1 MAYAYPGAGAL
12 DYFLCHYEGSRL
24 LFRGPS
30 RGLEKPFVAVL
41 GASESYGKF
50 VERPYA
56 DLVQG
61 RLGLN
66 VVNLSCVNAGVDVYL
81 HEEPITRIAARA
93 EVAVVQV
100 MGAQN
105 ISNRFYAVHP
115 RRNDRFLGA
124 TPLLRSVYR
133 TVDFTEFSFTRH
145 LLTVLQST
153 SQERFAMVAAE
164 LRLAWV
170 TRMKL
175 LLDRL
180 PKQRIL
186 LWMADAPPPPGAT
199 LNLNRE
205 PLLVDAEMI
214 AALRP
219 YVTSYLERTPSREA
233 RMEWAEGRVCSDLD
247 LPAALALPGQSFHR
261 EVSARLTEVL
271 EQIM

>member
-30 RGLEKPFVAVL
+30 RGLENPFVAVL
-41 GASESYGKF
+41 GATESYGKF

-56 DLVQG
+56 DLLQG

-145 LLTVLQST
+145 LLTVLQAT

-199 LNLNRE
+199 LNLNCD
-205 PLLVDAEMI
+205 PLLIDAEMI

-219 YVTSYLERTPSREA
+219 YVTSYVEMTPSREA
-233 RMEWAEGRVCSDLD
+233 RMEGADGRVCSEMEI
-247 LPAALALPGQSFHR
+247 PAARALPGQSFHR
-261 EVSARLTEVL
+261 EVSARLAEVL

>member
-30 RGLEKPFVAVL
+30 RGLENPFVAVL
-41 GASESYGKF
+41 GATESYGKF

-56 DLVQG
+56 DLLQG

-199 LNLNRE
+199 LNLNCD
-205 PLLVDAEMI
+205 PLLIDAEMI

-219 YVTSYLERTPSREA
+219 YVTSYVEMTPSREA
-233 RMEWAEGRVCSDLD
+233 RMEGADGRVCSEMEI
-247 LPAALALPGQSFHR
+247 PAARALPGQSFHR
-261 EVSARLTEVL
+261 EVSARLAEVL

>member
-30 RGLEKPFVAVL
+30 RGLENPFVAVL
-41 GASESYGKF
+41 GATESYGKF

-56 DLVQG
+56 DLLQG

-145 LLTVLQST
+145 LLTVL
-153 SQERFAMVAAE
+153 
-164 LRLAWV
+164 
-170 TRMKL
+170 
-175 LLDRL
+175 
-180 PKQRIL
+180 
-186 LWMADAPPPPGAT
+186 
-199 LNLNRE
+199 
-205 PLLVDAEMI
+205 
-214 AALRP
+214 
-219 YVTSYLERTPSREA
+219 
-233 RMEWAEGRVCSDLD
+233 
-247 LPAALALPGQSFHR
+247 
-261 EVSARLTEVL
+261 
-271 EQIM
+271 